1 MERSSGDSQ
10 QSIVGGLGADD
21 AKLIRRRAAAPRT
34 HRIGRRSVLKKG
46 LAWTACA
53 IASPLPVRARAEQP
67 IKIGMVEPLT
77 GVYAA
82 LAESEIAGARL
93 AIDEINHGGGI
104 LGRETQLLVAD
115 SGNDIMTGVEKT
127 RRLIDQD
134 QVDFIAG
141 NVNSAVALAMTQV
154 TAEKRKLQIV
164 TGGHT
169 DEITGSQCSWN
180 VFRVCKSTTMEANA
194 IADVLIEK
202 LGAKMVFSDARLCL
216 WPGAAVGVRTQ
227 ASPPWRRLGR
237 RYSPARDSRL
247 FPGSDQR
254 GRLPPECADQ
264 SHGRGRSGQQPQ
276 ADR

>member
-1 MERSSGDSQ
+1 
-10 QSIVGGLGADD
+10 
-21 AKLIRRRAAAPRT
+21 
-34 HRIGRRSVLKKG
+34 VLKTG

-53 IASPLPVRARAEQP
+53 IAAPLPIRARGEQP
-67 IKIGMVEPLT
+67 VKIGMVEPLT

-82 LAESEIAGARL
+82 LAEGEIAGARL
-93 AIDEINHGGGI
+93 AIEEINRSGGI
-104 LGRETQLLVAD
+104 LGRETQLMVAD
-115 SGNDIMTGVEKT
+115 SANDVMTGVAKT
-127 RRLIDQD
+127 RELIDRD

-169 DEITGSQCSWN
+169 DEITDSRCSWN
-180 VFRVCKSTTMEANA
+180 VFRICKSTTMEANA
-194 IADVLIEK
+194 IADTLIEK
-202 LGAKMVFSDARLCL
+202 LVVFSDARLCL

-227 ASPPWRRLGR
+227 ASPAWRRLGR
-237 RYSPARDSRL
+237 RYSPARECRL

-254 GRLPPECADQ
+254 RGLPPECADQ
-264 SHGRGRSGQQPQ
+264 PHGRGRSGQQPH